1 VYISRAL
8 LDNSSLHS
16 NAQSISR
23 SLDHVMRTL
32 FEICL
37 CQSGIEENVYL
48 DRLYGIEENDI
59 GALIH
64 SSHPGKVFPY
74 VNLSS
79 CVSPITR
86 TVLKVI
92 YKTFRISY
100 METINDLF
108 TCATSISTWKII
120 TEDFTGGRGD
130 EVVDDDGELRGHGDG
145 QGSFCCPGSTR
156 LRRLQLWCPCGSASN
171 DEAELDDGVDGSE
184 LTVQPGRPPPPLVAA
199 SAVCVCMYSSTSQ

>member
-1 VYISRAL
+1 
-8 LDNSSLHS
+8 
-16 NAQSISR
+16 
-23 SLDHVMRTL
+23 MRTL

-37 CQSGIEENVYL
+37 RQRLEDENVYL

-100 METINDLF
+100 METINDLLTYF
-108 TCATSISTWKII
+108 DM
-120 TEDFTGGRGD
+120 EDHNRRFYGGQRGRG
-130 EVVDDDGELRGHGDG
+130 GG
-145 QGSFCCPGSTR
+145 
-156 LRRLQLWCPCGSASN
+156 
-171 DEAELDDGVDGSE
+171 
-184 LTVQPGRPPPPLVAA
+184 
-199 SAVCVCMYSSTSQ
+199 